1 MNKKDGLGKKK
12 VNEKILKVLKKIT
25 SEEKTINFGILNR
38 KLLTLKIIFEDLK
51 KAVHDKVETSAVH
64 ELYNLKREFDTL
76 VKELKLT

>member
-12 VNEKILKVLKKIT
+12 GNEKILKVLKKIT

-38 KLLTLKIIFEDLK
+38 KLVTLKVIFEDLK
-51 KAVHDKVETSAVH
+51 KAVHDKVEPAAVH

-76 VKELKLT
+76 VEELKLS